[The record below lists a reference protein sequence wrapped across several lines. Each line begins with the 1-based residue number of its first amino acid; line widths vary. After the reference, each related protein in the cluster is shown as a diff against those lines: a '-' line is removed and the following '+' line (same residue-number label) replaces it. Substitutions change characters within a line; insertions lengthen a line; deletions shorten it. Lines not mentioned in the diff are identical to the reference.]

1 MASDARGVV
10 ADTAFASA
18 SAVVAAAA
26 RDVVVAVVDAG
37 SVLVAAVDTVSPG
50 QPTGTASETARDEPR
65 PRQAERRHK
74 P

>member
-1 MASDARGVV
+1 MDVV
-10 ADTAFASA
+10 ADTAFAFASA

-50 QPTGTASETARDEPR
+50 QPIGTASEADRDEP
-65 PRQAERRHK
+65 
-74 P
+74 